1 MRPVRILY
9 SEDTVLELAILERR
23 ALTRIRERM
32 AVQQGGEDFRC
43 IARKALGT
51 DAEREA
57 FAIAKSGLLQSFRG
71 LDNYVRRIPRFR
83 R

>member
-1 MRPVRILY
+1 MRPARILY

-23 ALTRIRERM
+23 ALARIRERM
-32 AVQQGGEDFRC
+32 TAQQRGEDFRC
-43 IARKALGT
+43 AARKALGT
-51 DAEREA
+51 HAEREV
-57 FAIAKSGLLQSFRG
+57 FAIAKSGLLQTFRG